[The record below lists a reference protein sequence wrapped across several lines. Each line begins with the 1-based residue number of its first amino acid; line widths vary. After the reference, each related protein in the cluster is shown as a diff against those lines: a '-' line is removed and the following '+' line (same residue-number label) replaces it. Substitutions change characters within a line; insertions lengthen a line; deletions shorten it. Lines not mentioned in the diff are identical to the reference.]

1 MLPMCSLS
9 LLIHLVVEFQKTKNK
24 THTHKQGYSQAVYKE
39 TLTMVI
45 MGGIWIAKMQG
56 LLLGIP
62 LNDKHPRKGYV
73 RAWII
78 LT

>member
-1 MLPMCSLS
+1 MCYLS
-9 LLIHLVVEFQKTKNK
+9 PLISLVVEFYKTKK
-24 THTHKQGYSQAVYKE
+24 QSTHTQGYSQAVNKE
-39 TLTMVI
+39 ILTMVI

-56 LLLGIP
+56 LLLRIP
-62 LNDKHPRKGYV
+62 LNDKHPQKGYV